1 MKITNIGDSKNSNKG
16 LSSDYQQFKI
26 NKAKSKKLRLMA
38 MLFWI
43 VAISFEVWA
52 LFLLQKAPISTALLI
67 VLIVLDLIFLILG
80 SYFWKKANRHNPAS
94 SKNKFNFFLQNQLGI
109 IISVLAFLPLVIF
122 IFRSKKL
129 GKKQKAVLGSVATAA
144 LVLAG
149 LSSAD
154 FNPPSVEKYEQ
165 QTQQVK
171 ELNQGIDY
179 VYWTKSGRS
188 YHLFSTCSYINSN
201 RTKEIFEGTVANA
214 KSLKNITDLCDRC
227 QFNAENSNNNYN
239 P

>member
-1 MKITNIGDSKNSNKG
+1 MKITNIGDSQNSKKG
-16 LSSDYQQFKI
+16 LSDNYQQFKI
-26 NKAKSKKLRLMA
+26 NKAKSKKFRLIA
-38 MLFWI
+38 LLFWI

-52 LFLLQKAPISTALLI
+52 LFLLQKAPVSTTFLI
-67 VLIVLDLIFLILG
+67 VLIVLDLLFVILG
-80 SYFWKKANRHNPAS
+80 SYFWKKANRYNPAS
-94 SKNKFNFFLQNQLGI
+94 SENKFIFFIQNQLGI

-122 IFRSKKL
+122 IFRSQKL

-154 FNPPSVEKYEQ
+154 FNPPSVEKYEK

-179 VYWTKSGRS
+179 VYWTKYGRS

-227 QFNAENSNNNYN
+227 QFKAENSNNN
-239 P
+239 